1 MTTAKTLERFWTDE
15 APTLLHEDIP
25 YPEFA
30 QALTETCL
38 VGDPWWDGDPIYSSA
53 PLIVSPEMKNEIF
66 RAGREVGALYEEMA
80 QIVVDNP
87 DLLDSFYHFLPFY
100 KLMWLASDG
109 WWHGFARMDMFHLKD
124 GSLKICELNA
134 DTPSGQVE
142 TLVPASLVAPR
153 FPTLD
158 DPNAH
163 YEERFWDL
171 LCTIHKSRTGEDAP
185 KRVGILYPT
194 DLSEDINLIRLYQ
207 KWIEARGVE
216 APLGSPMNLTPTA
229 DGGVAIFGQP
239 VDMVLRHYKTD
250 WWGERPFIWT
260 NDEDITDP
268 DPLERELMLILEA
281 ERNRKVTVVN
291 PFGAMLAQSKI
302 TLALFWEEMERFSDD
317 GKARIRGLIPETYRL
332 DTITR
337 ERAKREKDQWVLKS
351 DFGCEGDEVVI
362 GKAHDQETWDH
373 VIDVTME
380 HTWVLQRYFEIR
392 PLPTGQ
398 LPNYGVYLIAGE
410 PSGLLVRLQD
420 AVAEQDLT
428 ARVVVPLVGDVPAGA
443 VLAKGSS

>member
-1 MTTAKTLERFWTDE
+1 
-15 APTLLHEDIP
+15 
-25 YPEFA
+25 
-30 QALTETCL
+30 
-38 VGDPWWDGDPIYSSA
+38 
-53 PLIVSPEMKNEIF
+53 
-66 RAGREVGALYEEMA
+66 
-80 QIVVDNP
+80 
-87 DLLDSFYHFLPFY
+87 
-100 KLMWLASDG
+100 
-109 WWHGFARMDMFHLKD
+109 
-124 GSLKICELNA
+124 
-134 DTPSGQVE
+134 
-142 TLVPASLVAPR
+142 
-153 FPTLD
+153 
-158 DPNAH
+158 
-163 YEERFWDL
+163 
-171 LCTIHKSRTGEDAP
+171 
-185 KRVGILYPT
+185 
-194 DLSEDINLIRLYQ
+194 
-207 KWIEARGVE
+207 
-216 APLGSPMNLTPTA
+216 
-229 DGGVAIFGQP
+229 
-239 VDMVLRHYKTD
+239 
-250 WWGERPFIWT
+250 
-260 NDEDITDP
+260 
-268 DPLERELMLILEA
+268 MLILEA